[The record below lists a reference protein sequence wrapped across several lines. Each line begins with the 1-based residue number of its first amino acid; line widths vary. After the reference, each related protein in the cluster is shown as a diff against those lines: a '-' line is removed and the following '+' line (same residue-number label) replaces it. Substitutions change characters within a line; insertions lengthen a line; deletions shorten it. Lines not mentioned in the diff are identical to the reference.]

1 MYVYRSSYNIIMY
14 VYNIISRHNA
24 VCWKVFMLPGGGMP
38 IKHVYFIKKK
48 EKNPTCVN
56 WNNYFSNYFYI
67 LQFSLLQIK
76 ETKNLY
82 KLNVKKQEY
91 KFVYYILFSIFTIN
105 PNLYNIQFVL
115 HNLVKYCTT
124 IRNTNTKYKYSNKS
138 PHNTSTLRSNNKLI
152 IYSEFMFGR
161 LYQVLAK

>member
-56 WNNYFSNYFYI
+56 
-67 LQFSLLQIK
+67 
-76 ETKNLY
+76 
-82 KLNVKKQEY
+82 
-91 KFVYYILFSIFTIN
+91 
-105 PNLYNIQFVL
+105 
-115 HNLVKYCTT
+115 
-124 IRNTNTKYKYSNKS
+124 
-138 PHNTSTLRSNNKLI
+138 
-152 IYSEFMFGR
+152 
-161 LYQVLAK
+161 

>member
-1 MYVYRSSYNIIMY
+1 
-14 VYNIISRHNA
+14 
-24 VCWKVFMLPGGGMP
+24 MP

-48 EKNPTCVN
+48 KNPTCVN

-91 KFVYYILFSIFTIN
+91 KFVYYILYPIFTIN
-105 PNLYNIQFVL
+105 PNLYNIQFVV
-115 HNLVKYCTT
+115 HNLVKYYTT
-124 IRNTNTKYKYSNKS
+124 IPNTNTVIKA
-138 PHNTSTLRSNNKLI
+138 PHYAATTS
-152 IYSEFMFGR
+152 
-161 LYQVLAK
+161 

>member
-1 MYVYRSSYNIIMY
+1 MYTILCMYTDLVTILLCMYVC
-14 VYNIISRHNA
+14 NIISRRNA

-48 EKNPTCVN
+48 KKNPTCVN

-91 KFVYYILFSIFTIN
+91 KFVYYILYSIFTIN

-115 HNLVKYCTT
+115 HNLVKYYTT
-124 IRNTNTKYKYSNKS
+124 IRNTNTVIKAHTTQAHYAAT
-138 PHNTSTLRSNNKLI
+138 TSWSYIPSLCLAGFIRS
-152 IYSEFMFGR
+152 
-161 LYQVLAK
+161 